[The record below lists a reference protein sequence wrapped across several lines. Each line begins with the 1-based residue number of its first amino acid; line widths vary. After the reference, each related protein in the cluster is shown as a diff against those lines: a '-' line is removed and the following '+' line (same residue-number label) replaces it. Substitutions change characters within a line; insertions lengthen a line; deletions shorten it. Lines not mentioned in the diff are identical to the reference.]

1 MSRYMINKKNKKNS
15 RKLFTV
21 FNENKEVLTT
31 VNDWNSI
38 NYSQLQSSSSI
49 TIVASR
55 TDFIK
60 YKKQEELYIKHI
72 DSIFE

>member
-1 MSRYMINKKNKKNS
+1 MINKKNKKNS

>member
-1 MSRYMINKKNKKNS
+1 MINKKNKKNS

-31 VNDWNSI
+31 VNNGNSI

>member
-31 VNDWNSI
+31 VNNGNSI